1 MHRLRF
7 LIVGLIV
14 FLAGC
19 ASWYAKVQPG
29 FDWSQVS
36 TVALQ
41 GPGNDRYGDLLAA
54 AEDELTGMGYEVI
67 RGESPTAQMRVHFTV
82 GEGLDVDETGRR
94 FMRPK
99 SLHVR
104 FYDTADQS
112 FVAENSYFLLPS
124 EDPSQGV
131 KALIDG
137 IRKKQSQRPPST
149 STEKTSTP
157 AAAPSE
163 SDPPPPKPEPTT
175 EASDSAYPIE
185 EPSPWVPRFKS
196 WGFDEWGQ

>member
-1 MHRLRF
+1 MIA
-7 LIVGLIV
+7 LIVL
-14 FLAGC
+14 LTGC

-36 TVALQ
+36 TVTLQ
-41 GPGNDRYGDLLAA
+41 GPENNTYGDLLAA
-54 AEDELTGMGYEVI
+54 AEDELVGMGYEVLSGDVPI
-67 RGESPTAQMRVHFTV
+67 AQIRVHFTV
-82 GEGLDVDETGRR
+82 GEGLDVDETGHR

-104 FYDTADQS
+104 FYDTSDWS
-112 FVAENSYFLLPS
+112 LVAENSYFLLPS

-131 KALIDG
+131 KALFDG
-137 IRKKQSQRPPST
+137 IRKKQSQRPPSA
-149 STEKTSTP
+149 SPEKTSTP
-157 AAAPSE
+157 AGAPSE
-163 SDPPPPKPEPTT
+163 SDPPPPTPEPTT
-175 EASDSAYPIE
+175 EAPDSATPIE

>member
-1 MHRLRF
+1 MLALRLF
-7 LIVGLIV
+7 ILALIVL
-14 FLAGC
+14 LTGC

-36 TVALQ
+36 TVTLQ
-41 GPGNDRYGDLLAA
+41 GPENNMYGDLLAVA
-54 AEDELTGMGYEVI
+54 ADELVGMGYEVLSGDVPI
-67 RGESPTAQMRVHFTV
+67 AQVRVHFTV
-82 GEGLDVDETGRR
+82 GEGLDIDETGHR

-104 FYDTADQS
+104 FYDTSDQS
-112 FVAENSYFLLPS
+112 LVAENSYFLLSS

-137 IRKKQSQRPPST
+137 IRKKQSQRPLRAS
-149 STEKTSTP
+149 SEKTSTP
-157 AAAPSE
+157 AVAPAESE
-163 SDPPPPKPEPTT
+163 PPPLTAEPTT
-175 EASDSAYPIE
+175 EEPESSYPIE
-185 EPSPWVPRFKS
+185 EPSPWLPRFKS